1 MSTKM
6 STKKSSDHPTYAEMI
21 SSAISTLKDRT
32 GSSRQAIAKFVC
44 ANYQV
49 DADKAALHLR
59 RALKKGVEDGVFK
72 TARESG
78 KGAGS
83 YKLVVKKKEKKS
95 AAVKK
100 AKPSTSIKKTGA
112 GAAKK
117 KPVKKAVTA
126 KKPKVVKKS
135 RTKKPKVGKK
145 SGTGKKTKATNVII
159 PGKKSV
165 TKKPKVGKK
174 SEKASTKA

>member
-21 SSAISTLKDRT
+21 SSAISSLKDRT

-44 ANYQV
+44 ANYKV
-49 DADKAALHLR
+49 DADKAAPHLR
-59 RALKKGVEDGVFK
+59 RALKKGVEHGVFK

-83 YKLVVKKKEKKS
+83 YKLVVKKKKP
-95 AAVKK
+95 AAKK
-100 AKPSTSIKKTGA
+100 AKPSNKKSGV

-117 KPVKKAVTA
+117 KPVKKPIA
-126 KKPKVVKKS
+126 VKKAM
-135 RTKKPKVGKK
+135 KK
-145 SGTGKKTKATNVII
+145 SGTSKKTKATNV
-159 PGKKSV
+159 KSV
-165 TKKPKVGKK
+165 TKKPKAGKK
-174 SEKASTKA
+174 SEKA

>member
-1 MSTKM
+1 MSN
-6 STKKSSDHPTYAEMI
+6 KKPTDHPTYAEMI

-44 ANYQV
+44 ANYEV

-72 TARESG
+72 TARKSG

-83 YKLVVKKKEKKS
+83 YKLVLVVKKKKKA

-100 AKPSTSIKKTGA
+100 PKLSTSTKKSGA

-117 KPVKKAVTA
+117 PA
-126 KKPKVVKKS
+126 KKSAAAKKS
-135 RTKKPKVGKK
+135 KTVKK
-145 SGTGKKTKATNVII
+145 SGTSKKTKATNVII

>member
-126 KKPKVVKKS
+126 KKPKAV
-135 RTKKPKVGKK
+135 KK

>member
-1 MSTKM
+1 M

-21 SSAISTLKDRT
+21 SSAILTLKDRS

-44 ANYQV
+44 ANYKV
-49 DADKAALHLR
+49 DADKAAPHLR

-72 TARESG
+72 TTRESG

-83 YKLVVKKKEKKS
+83 YKLVVKKKKP
-95 AAVKK
+95 AAKK
-100 AKPSTSIKKTGA
+100 AKPSTKKSGF

-117 KPVKKAVTA
+117 KTVKKPIAA
-126 KKPKVVKKS
+126 KKA
-135 RTKKPKVGKK
+135 
-145 SGTGKKTKATNVII
+145 KT
-159 PGKKSV
+159 GKKSV

-174 SEKASTKA
+174 SEKAFKKA

>member
-6 STKKSSDHPTYAEMI
+6 STKKSSAHPTYAEMI

-44 ANYQV
+44 ANYEV

-72 TARESG
+72 TARKSG

-83 YKLVVKKKEKKS
+83 YKLVLVVKKKKKA

-100 AKPSTSIKKTGA
+100 PKLSTSTKKSGA

-117 KPVKKAVTA
+117 PA
-126 KKPKVVKKS
+126 KKSAAAKKS
-135 RTKKPKVGKK
+135 KTVKK
-145 SGTGKKTKATNVII
+145 SGTSKKTKATNVII
-159 PGKKSV
+159 PGKKSL

-174 SEKASTKA
+174 SEEASKKA

>member
-6 STKKSSDHPTYAEMI
+6 STKKSSAHPTYAEMI

-44 ANYQV
+44 ANYEV

-72 TARESG
+72 TARKSG

-83 YKLVVKKKEKKS
+83 YKLVLVVKKKKKA

-100 AKPSTSIKKTGA
+100 PKPSTSTKKSGA

-117 KPVKKAVTA
+117 PA
-126 KKPKVVKKS
+126 KKSAAAKKS
-135 RTKKPKVGKK
+135 KTVKK
-145 SGTGKKTKATNVII
+145 SGTSKKTKATNVII

>member
-21 SSAISTLKDRT
+21 SSAISNLKDRT
-32 GSSRQAIAKFVC
+32 GSSRQAISKFVC
-44 ANYQV
+44 ANYKV
-49 DADKAALHLR
+49 DADKAAAHLR

-83 YKLVVKKKEKKS
+83 YKLVVKKKKP
-95 AAVKK
+95 AAAKK
-100 AKPSTSIKKTGA
+100 AKPSTKKSGA
-112 GAAKK
+112 GAGKKMTVK
-117 KPVKKAVTA
+117 KPVVA
-126 KKPKVVKKS
+126 KKSKA
-135 RTKKPKVGKK
+135 GKK
-145 SGTGKKTKATNVII
+145 SGTSKKTKATNVII

-174 SEKASTKA
+174 SEKASKKA

>member
-6 STKKSSDHPTYAEMI
+6 STKKSSAHPTYAEMI
-21 SSAISTLKDRT
+21 SSAISSLKDRT

-44 ANYQV
+44 ANYEV

-72 TARESG
+72 TARKSG

-83 YKLVVKKKEKKS
+83 YKLVLVVKKKKKKA

-100 AKPSTSIKKTGA
+100 P
-112 GAAKK
+112 
-117 KPVKKAVTA
+117 
-126 KKPKVVKKS
+126 
-135 RTKKPKVGKK
+135 
-145 SGTGKKTKATNVII
+145 
-159 PGKKSV
+159 
-165 TKKPKVGKK
+165 
-174 SEKASTKA
+174 KASTSTKKRGRIFCFWGSKPSLKRLNFLP

>member
-6 STKKSSDHPTYAEMI
+6 STKKSSAHPTYAEMI

-44 ANYQV
+44 ANYEV

-72 TARESG
+72 TARKSG

-83 YKLVVKKKEKKS
+83 YKLVLVVKKKKKAAAAKKPKLSTSTKKS
-95 AAVKK
+95 
-100 AKPSTSIKKTGA
+100 GA

-117 KPVKKAVTA
+117 PA
-126 KKPKVVKKS
+126 KKSAAAKKS
-135 RTKKPKVGKK
+135 KTVKK
-145 SGTGKKTKATNVII
+145 SGTSKKTKATNVII

-165 TKKPKVGKK
+165 TKKVGKK

>member
-6 STKKSSDHPTYAEMI
+6 STKKSSAHPTYAEMI

-44 ANYQV
+44 ANYEV

-72 TARESG
+72 TARKSG

-83 YKLVVKKKEKKS
+83 YKLVLVVKKKKKA

-100 AKPSTSIKKTGA
+100 PKLSTSTKKSGA

-117 KPVKKAVTA
+117 PA
-126 KKPKVVKKS
+126 KKSAAAKKS
-135 RTKKPKVGKK
+135 KTVKK
-145 SGTGKKTKATNVII
+145 SGTSKKTKATNVII

>member
-6 STKKSSDHPTYAEMI
+6 STKKSSDHPTYAVMI

-32 GSSRQAIAKFVC
+32 GSSRQAITKFVC
-44 ANYQV
+44 ANYKV
-49 DADKAALHLR
+49 DADKAAPHLL
-59 RALKKGVEDGVFK
+59 RALKKGVQDGVFK
-72 TARESG
+72 MARQSG

-83 YKLVVKKKEKKS
+83 YKLVLKKKPT
-95 AAVKK
+95 AKK
-100 AKPSTSIKKTGA
+100 AKPSTKSEAGPGKKSKSSNNKSGA

-117 KPVKKAVTA
+117 PVAA
-126 KKPKVVKKS
+126 KKSKDEN
-135 RTKKPKVGKK
+135 K
-145 SGTGKKTKATNVII
+145 SGTSKKTKATNVII

-174 SEKASTKA
+174 SEKASKKA

>member
-32 GSSRQAIAKFVC
+32 GSSRQAISKFVC
-44 ANYQV
+44 ANYKV
-49 DADKAALHLR
+49 DADKAAAHLR

-83 YKLVVKKKEKKS
+83 YKLVVKKKMP

-100 AKPSTSIKKTGA
+100 SKPSTKKSGA
-112 GAAKK
+112 GAGKKMTVK
-117 KPVKKAVTA
+117 KPVVA
-126 KKPKVVKKS
+126 KKSKA
-135 RTKKPKVGKK
+135 GKK
-145 SGTGKKTKATNVII
+145 SGTSKKTKATNVII

-174 SEKASTKA
+174 SEKASKKA

>member
-6 STKKSSDHPTYAEMI
+6 STKKSSAHPTYAEMI
-21 SSAISTLKDRT
+21 SSAISTLKDKT

-44 ANYQV
+44 ANYEV

-59 RALKKGVEDGVFK
+59 RALKKGVEDGIFK
-72 TARESG
+72 TARKSG

-83 YKLVVKKKEKKS
+83 YKLVLVVKKKKKAAAAKKPKLSTSTKKS
-95 AAVKK
+95 
-100 AKPSTSIKKTGA
+100 GA

-117 KPVKKAVTA
+117 PA
-126 KKPKVVKKS
+126 KKSAAAKKS
-135 RTKKPKVGKK
+135 KTVKK
-145 SGTGKKTKATNVII
+145 SGTSKKTKATNVII

>member
-6 STKKSSDHPTYAEMI
+6 STKKSSAHPTYAEMI

-44 ANYQV
+44 ANYEV

-72 TARESG
+72 TARKSG

-83 YKLVVKKKEKKS
+83 YKLVLVVKKKKKA

-100 AKPSTSIKKTGA
+100 PKLSTSTKKSGA

-117 KPVKKAVTA
+117 SAAA
-126 KKPKVVKKS
+126 KKSK
-135 RTKKPKVGKK
+135 TGKK
-145 SGTGKKTKATNVII
+145 SGTSKKTKATNVII
-159 PGKKSV
+159 TGKKSV
-165 TKKPKVGKK
+165 TKKVGKK
-174 SEKASTKA
+174 SEKDSTKA

>member
-6 STKKSSDHPTYAEMI
+6 STITKKSSDHPTYAEMI
-21 SSAISTLKDRT
+21 SSAISSLKDRT

-49 DADKAALHLR
+49 DADKAAPHLR

-72 TARESG
+72 TARQSG

-83 YKLVVKKKEKKS
+83 YKLVVKKKKPAPSTKKS
-95 AAVKK
+95 EAVTAKK
-100 AKPSTSIKKTGA
+100 AKPSTKA
-112 GAAKK
+112 GSAKK
-117 KPVKKAVTA
+117 KPVTA
-126 KKPKVVKKS
+126 KKVKA
-135 RTKKPKVGKK
+135 
-145 SGTGKKTKATNVII
+145 GKKTKAANVII
-159 PGKKSV
+159 PGKKSL

-174 SEKASTKA
+174 SEKASKKA

>member
-1 MSTKM
+1 MSN
-6 STKKSSDHPTYAEMI
+6 KKPTDHPTYAEMI

-44 ANYQV
+44 ANYEV

-72 TARESG
+72 TARKSG

-83 YKLVVKKKEKKS
+83 YKLVLVVKKKKKA

-100 AKPSTSIKKTGA
+100 PKPSTSTKKSGA

-117 KPVKKAVTA
+117 PA
-126 KKPKVVKKS
+126 KKSAAAKKS
-135 RTKKPKVGKK
+135 KTVKK
-145 SGTGKKTKATNVII
+145 SGTSKKTKATNVII